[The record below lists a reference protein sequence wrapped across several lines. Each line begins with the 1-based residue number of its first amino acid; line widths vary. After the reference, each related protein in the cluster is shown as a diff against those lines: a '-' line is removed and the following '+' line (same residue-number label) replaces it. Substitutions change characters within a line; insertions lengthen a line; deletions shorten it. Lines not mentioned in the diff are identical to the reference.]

1 MIAIKKVKLLIF
13 SLFCLSITFNL
24 GLEAKTSKFDLPVL
38 ITSAGQSI
46 EAQMVSFNFVQNK
59 IPNKCI
65 QMAENK
71 DLDGIKTLIVVPGH
85 SLKGLGS
92 AGIDANM
99 ELNRV
104 KKLVLDAKN
113 KGIDIICIH
122 IGGAAR
128 RGPTSQPFIEAALK
142 YAKYCV
148 VYADGNKD
156 NYFNK
161 RCQTAKIPLTV
172 IAKVADLSGVIK
184 DMFAVK

>member
-59 IPNKCI
+59 IPNKCL
-65 QMAENK
+65 QMANNK

-92 AGIDANM
+92 AGIDAGM
-99 ELNRV
+99 ELNRI

-113 KGIDIICIH
+113 KGVNIICVH

-128 RGPTSQPFIEAALK
+128 RGPTSQPFIEAALE
-142 YAKYCV
+142 YAKYCI
-148 VYADGNKD
+148 VYADGNND
-156 NYFNK
+156 SYFNK
-161 RCQTAKIPLTV
+161 RCQTGKIPLTV
-172 IAKVADLSGVIK
+172 IAKVADLNGVIK
-184 DMFAVK
+184 DLFLVK